1 MKSWRADI
9 SNVMAAGAGEGGS
22 IGNERSHL
30 AKLGSHVTLQ
40 EPSFQNK
47 LNLLGSSSP
56 SRQKRD
62 FLLLRSK
69 AYKRAQK
76 TSQTSNGSYK
86 IAF

>member
-1 MKSWRADI
+1 
-9 SNVMAAGAGEGGS
+9 MAAGLSKEGG
-22 IGNERSHL
+22 IGNERTYL
-30 AKLGSHVTLQ
+30 ATFRIHVTFQ

-47 LNLLGSSSP
+47 LNLVGSSSP
-56 SRQKRD
+56 PLQKCD

-76 TSQTSNGSYK
+76 TPWTSNSSYK